1 MKNNIKR
8 LRLKLGVSQVAL
20 AEKINV
26 SQQCITK
33 WETGEAMPRADKLV
47 PLARELGCTVD
58 DLLHDT
64 PGEGE

>member
-1 MKNNIKR
+1 MR
-8 LRLKLGVSQVAL
+8 LREIRRNANLDQESLAQRLGIDRSTVS
-20 AEKINV
+20 
-26 SQQCITK
+26 K